1 MPVSQSFLERC
12 LFAYFKSWCLS
23 QASNLAYNQRFD
35 SDLQRLGGQQTTPQA
50 SPTSPLQIANLSLEG
65 AFIHI
70 KYFNF
75 CSCHPK
81 DGSLYHLPLRANRA
95 WVQKSLK
102 TLAHKKTNQFLM
114 GTGASP
120 CPVALHAHPMRRE
133 RAKTPTSQ
141 FPTPAKGPSHRLS
154 QLSPEGLLPVILHLG
169 ANCSPAPTLLQGIF
183 PTQGSNPGLP
193 YCRQF
198 LTT

>member
-23 QASNLAYNQRFD
+23 QASNLACSQRFD
-35 SDLQRLGGQQTTPQA
+35 SDLQRQGRQQTTPQL

-70 KYFNF
+70 KQFNF

-81 DGSLYHLPLRANRA
+81 DGSLDHLTLRANGA

-120 CPVALHAHPMRRE
+120 CPVALHPNPVRRE

-141 FPTPAKGPSHRLS
+141 SGPPLSPSHPQGPLPHSLS
-154 QLSPEGLLPVILHLG
+154 CHLRVCFQSSCIQVLTAVLP
-169 ANCSPAPTLLQGIF
+169 
-183 PTQGSNPGLP
+183 
-193 YCRQF
+193 
-198 LTT
+198 